1 MIASAATAPTS
12 AAVLHDDARA
22 WDAFV
27 AATPTASYLQLTAWA
42 RVKAV
47 NGWQAERVIVDTP
60 GGPLGLQLLIRRLG
74 RLGALGY
81 APRGPIGEAFDAE
94 GVRRLTTALEAVARE
109 ADLVALTIEPQV
121 PAGDPLEGWL
131 RASGWR
137 AGPRVQDPATRL
149 IDLRAGEAALWA
161 DLRSKWRQYVEKAR
175 RSGVVV
181 EAVGADGLEDF
192 YRIYQETA
200 VRTGFVIR
208 AAGAYRDVYETFAAE
223 DACQLLFAR
232 LPGGE
237 RVATLLL
244 VACGPRLTELYG
256 GMTGSAG
263 EARANYLLKW
273 EAIRSAAASGLSTYD
288 LWGLATP
295 GIAQFKAGFGG
306 REVRYAGAFDLVFQ
320 PRRLA
325 TIRALAATRERL
337 ARLRTGHSGGAGDD
351 GRG

>member
-1 MIASAATAPTS
+1 MTAPAAAAPST
-12 AAVLHDDARA
+12 AAVLQDDDRA

-47 NGWQAERVIVDTP
+47 NGWRAERVVVDAA
-60 GGPLGLQLLIRRLG
+60 GGPLAAQLLVRRLG

-81 APRGPIGEAFDAE
+81 APRGPVAAAFAAE
-94 GVRRLTTALEAVARE
+94 GVTRLTAALEDVARE
-109 ADLVALTIEPQV
+109 AHLVALTIEPQV

-131 RASGWR
+131 RAAGWR

-149 IDLRAGEAALWA
+149 IDLRAGEGAVWA

-175 RSGVVV
+175 RAGVVV
-181 EAVGADGLEDF
+181 EEAGAEGLADF

-208 AAGAYRDVYETFAAE
+208 AVAAYRDVYEAFAAQG
-223 DACQLLFAR
+223 ACRLLFAR

-237 RVATLLL
+237 RSATLLL

-256 GMTGSAG
+256 GMTGAG
-263 EARANYLLKW
+263 AEARANYLLKW
-273 EAIRSAAASGLSTYD
+273 EAIRAAAASGFTTYD

-295 GIAQFKAGFGG
+295 GIAHFKAGFGG
-306 REVRYAGAFDLVFQ
+306 REVRYAGAFDLVLQ

-337 ARLRTGHSGGAGDD
+337 ARLRTGRSAGAGDD

>member
-1 MIASAATAPTS
+1 MTVTTAAVTATATM
-12 AAVLHDDARA
+12 LHDDARA
-22 WDAFV
+22 WDDFV
-27 AATPTASYLQLTAWA
+27 AGTPTASYLQLTAWA
-42 RVKAV
+42 RIKAV
-47 NGWQAERVIVDTP
+47 NGWRAERVVVDAP
-60 GGPLGLQLLIRRLG
+60 GGPLGAQLLARRLG
-74 RLGALGY
+74 RLGTLGY
-81 APRGPIGEAFDAE
+81 APRGPVAGAFDAA
-94 GVRRLTTALEAVARE
+94 GVARLTAALEGIARA

-131 RASGWR
+131 LAAGWR
-137 AGPRVQDPATRL
+137 PGPRVQDPGTRL
-149 IDLRAGEAALWA
+149 IDLRAGEAAAWA

-175 RSGVVV
+175 RAGVSV
-181 EAVGADGLEDF
+181 EEAGADGLEDF

-208 AAGAYRDVYETFAAE
+208 AAGAYRDVYEAFAE
-223 DACQLLFAR
+223 RGACRLLFAR

-256 GMTGSAG
+256 GMTGAGG

-273 EAIRSAAASGLSTYD
+273 EAIRSAAASGFTTYD

-295 GIAQFKAGFGG
+295 GIAHFKAGFGG
-306 REVRYAGAFDLVFQ
+306 REVHYAGAFDFVLQ

-325 TIRALAATRERL
+325 AIRALAVTRERL
-337 ARLRTGHSGGAGDD
+337 AGLRTGRSGAAGDD